1 MYRTVPSTF
10 FRVIVG
16 TVIIGMWSTIAG
28 ADNLRDVY
36 ELALRNDPTIRAAE
50 ATYKAGLEAE
60 KLGRSALLPQ
70 VNASAEYG
78 ASNSSSQADNPIGGS
93 LIPSNAETDSTSN
106 IWGVSLDQRVFD
118 LPTWFGFTRGK
129 ELTRQAEAQFA
140 ADQQA
145 LIVRVAE
152 DYFGVL
158 RALDNLNASRA
169 QERANQRQL
178 EQTQQRFDV
187 GLIAITDVHEAR
199 AAYDLSRATRLSDE
213 GNLGVSLERLS
224 VLTGRRHDNIWLLKE
239 DYPVVDPDPMEKE
252 EWVNFAL
259 DNNYTVKASAYARDA
274 ANQSAKARKAEHYPK
289 VSARLGYQ
297 DSRTYSDMDLE
308 EVGQLD
314 DGTWILTGNTNS
326 FDNVPNARTGA
337 SATLNLTVPLYSG
350 GFISASRRQAYQEFN
365 RAQENYS
372 GAVRTTIQTTRALH
386 LQTTV
391 DVATTNARK
400 LAITS
405 TQSAYD
411 ATQAGYEVGTRN
423 IVDVLNVQQA
433 LFSALRD
440 YANARYKYVID
451 MLKLKNQAGLIS
463 PRDVNELNQWLIPP
477 EAPTLSKTGLT
488 Q

>member
-1 MYRTVPSTF
+1 
-10 FRVIVG
+10 
-16 TVIIGMWSTIAG
+16 
-28 ADNLRDVY
+28 
-36 ELALRNDPTIRAAE
+36 
-50 ATYKAGLEAE
+50 
-60 KLGRSALLPQ
+60 
-70 VNASAEYG
+70 
-78 ASNSSSQADNPIGGS
+78 
-93 LIPSNAETDSTSN
+93 
-106 IWGVSLDQRVFD
+106 
-118 LPTWFGFTRGK
+118 
-129 ELTRQAEAQFA
+129 
-140 ADQQA
+140 
-145 LIVRVAE
+145 
-152 DYFGVL
+152 VL

-199 AAYDLSRATRLSDE
+199 AAYDLSVATRLGDE
-213 GNLGVSLERLS
+213 GNLGVALERLS
-224 VLTGRRHDNIWLLKE
+224 VLTGQRHENIWLLKP
-239 DYPVVDPDPMEKE
+239 DYPVLKPDPMEKE

-274 ANQSAKARKAEHYPK
+274 ANESAKASKSEHAPK
-289 VSARLGYQ
+289 IGARLGY
-297 DSRTYSDMDLE
+297 DENRSNIDR
-308 EVGQLD
+308 D
-314 DGTWILTGNTNS
+314 DGTVSSN
-326 FDNVPNARTGA
+326 FDQNQKGSSV
-337 SATLNLTVPLYSG
+337 SLNLTIPLYSG

-405 TQSAYD
+405 TRSAYE

-423 IVDVLNVQQA
+423 IVDVLNVQQS
-433 LFSALRD
+433 LFSAVRD
-440 YANARYKYVID
+440 YANARYQYVVD

-463 PRDVNELNQWLIPP
+463 PQDVNDLNQWLIAP
-477 EAPTLSKTGLT
+477 EAPTLSETGLT

>member
-1 MYRTVPSTF
+1 MYRTALSIF
-10 FRVIVG
+10 FSVIVG
-16 TVIIGMWSTIAG
+16 ASSTFAT

-50 ATYKAGLEAE
+50 ASYKAGLEAE

-78 ASNSSSQADNPIGGS
+78 VSNSSSQSDNPIGGR
-93 LIPSNAETDSTSN
+93 LIPSNADTDSTSN

-118 LPTWFGFTRGK
+118 LPTWFDFTRGK

-158 RALDNLNASRA
+158 RALDNLDASRA

-239 DYPVVDPDPMEKE
+239 DYPVVDPDPMNKE

-259 DNNYTVKASAYARDA
+259 DNNYSVKASAYARDA
-274 ANQSAKARKAEHYPK
+274 ANQSAKASKAEHYPK

-297 DSRTYSDMDLE
+297 DSRIYSDMDLE
-308 EVGQLD
+308 EFDFNTGEP
-314 DGTWILTGNTNS
+314 TGNTNS
-326 FDNVPNARTGA
+326 FDNVPNVRTGA

-350 GFISASRRQAYQEFN
+350 GFISASRRQAFQEFN

-423 IVDVLNVQQA
+423 IVDVLNVQQT
-433 LFSALRD
+433 LFSAIRD
-440 YANARYKYVID
+440 YANARYQYVID

-463 PRDVNELNQWLIPP
+463 PRDVNELNLWLIAP

-488 Q
+488 E